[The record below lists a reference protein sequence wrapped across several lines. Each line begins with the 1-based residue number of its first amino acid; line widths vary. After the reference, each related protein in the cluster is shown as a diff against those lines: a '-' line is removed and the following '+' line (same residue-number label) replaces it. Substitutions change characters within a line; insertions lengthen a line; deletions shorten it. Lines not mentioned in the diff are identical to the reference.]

1 MRLTEEELV
10 RWGQAIGREILPP
23 VFVALEGPLGAGKSV
38 LARAIGGGAG
48 VAVPMPSPTFNL
60 LLRYDLPSGV
70 SVVHLDLYRISD
82 PEEIWELGWADL
94 GTGREI
100 VLVEWPDHAD
110 PHLPPDHWRV
120 RLSVPR
126 AQRSV
131 RDVEVTRVGAP
142 PTLPGFPMT
151 LAGRGDDVR

>member
-10 RWGQAIGREILPP
+10 RWGHAIGREILPP
-23 VFVALEGPLGAGKSV
+23 AFVALEGPLGAGKSV

-48 VAVPMPSPTFNL
+48 VVVPMPSPTFNL

-70 SVVHLDLYRISD
+70 SVMHLDLYRISD
-82 PEEIWELGWADL
+82 PEEVWELGWADL
-94 GTGREI
+94 GTGQEI

-110 PHLPPDHWRV
+110 PYLPPDHWRV

-126 AQRSV
+126 AHRSV
-131 RDVEVTRVGAP
+131 RDVEVTRVGSP
-142 PTLPGFPMT
+142 PPLPGFPMT
-151 LAGRGDDVR
+151 LAGRGR